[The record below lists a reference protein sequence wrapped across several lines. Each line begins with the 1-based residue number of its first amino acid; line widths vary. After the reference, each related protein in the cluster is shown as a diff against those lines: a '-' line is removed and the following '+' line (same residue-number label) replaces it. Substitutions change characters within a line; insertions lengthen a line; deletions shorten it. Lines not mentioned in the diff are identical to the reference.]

1 MVLSAA
7 VKTVSKHTCVSEQAD
22 RGAVLAGF
30 EPVCLELIRKE
41 TGRRCPISLL
51 LHLWMSDYGPGTSL
65 KNVVLPLMAPVYGV
79 VVVTSV
85 HGPLSELAFCSFG
98 VEKASE
104 SQATMI

>member
-1 MVLSAA
+1 
-7 VKTVSKHTCVSEQAD
+7 
-22 RGAVLAGF
+22 
-30 EPVCLELIRKE
+30 
-41 TGRRCPISLL
+41 
-51 LHLWMSDYGPGTSL
+51 MSDYGPGTSL